1 MNYHR
6 LHREILRLKMG
17 DGSPAII
24 QQLQQEV
31 DQIKEEMDVSQNK
44 KD

>member
-1 MNYHR
+1 
-6 LHREILRLKMG
+6 MG

-31 DQIKEEMDVSQNK
+31 DQIKEEMDQDK
-44 KD
+44 